1 MPHLTVEYT
10 SNLAQIKNSDI
21 LLYINQAALASGQFG
36 EFDVKSRLIE
46 QDSFL
51 IGTAQT
57 GQAFV
62 FVRAAI
68 LSGRTSE
75 IKRDL
80 SDRFLNV
87 LKNEFTWPTD
97 LNVQLCVEIVDMDR
111 DAYSKQMIRA
121 LA

>member
-10 SNLAQIKNSDI
+10 SNLAQIRNSDI
-21 LLYINQAALASGQFG
+21 LLHLNQAALASGQFG
-36 EFDVKSRLIE
+36 ELDVKSRLIE
-46 QDSFL
+46 HDSFL

-97 LNVQLCVEIVDMDR
+97 LNVQLCVENVDMDR
-111 DAYSKQMIRA
+111 DAYSKQMIHA